1 MYLLWLCSA
10 QEWSELDI
18 KGELPVPRDSHAAC
32 CLNFGD
38 DHPQLLV
45 TGGMDSHNKVLGD
58 TWILDVHARTWR
70 KVNFIAIYS
79 LNQYPLDHSERVY
92 TCTQVYQTALFF
104 YSEH

>member
-1 MYLLWLCSA
+1 M
-10 QEWSELDI
+10 
-18 KGELPVPRDSHAAC
+18 PREGHAAC

-45 TGGMDSHNKVLGD
+45 TGGRGRNSKVLDD

-70 KVNFIAIYS
+70 KVNLCFRSIHRHLQFEPIS
-79 LNQYPLDHSERVY
+79 TGLIHSERVY
-92 TCTQVYQTALFF
+92 TCTHVYQTALFF